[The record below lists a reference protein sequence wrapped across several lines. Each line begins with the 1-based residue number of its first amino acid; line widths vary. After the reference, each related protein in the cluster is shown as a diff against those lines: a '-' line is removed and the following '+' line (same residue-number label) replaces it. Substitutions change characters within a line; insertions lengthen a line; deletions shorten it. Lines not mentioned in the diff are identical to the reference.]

1 MTPTTPGRQQAPR
14 VFDHFFSNSVGIG
27 WKVESATPFERHIS
41 PEPEVLPPDAR
52 EMEQGHSGLRPF
64 SHHLLDDFK
73 IDAPDAPGDAA
84 SGSSTYSSLR
94 GAPQHEPPAA
104 EEVVRAP
111 APKRRLVAKNHDCEI
126 CAMRFPSASALAR
139 HVLTHT
145 GVKPHACTWSECGK
159 SFPSASALTQHVRV
173 HTKEQPFA
181 CELPGCGKGFSQKI
195 NLKTHMDRHN
205 GVTYRCD
212 SCGKGGFTDT
222 SNLSNHQTY
231 RCGGEKKFPC
241 EVCLVAFGS
250 KFDLNRHK
258 NTSKTHKEKVVEASK
273 THKRKAGEAFPSD
286 A

>member
-1 MTPTTPGRQQAPR
+1 MASMDNPTEEMWEVVQIPYADWANGVTSLNNLRCAVEPYNVTYTSRDAEDVAVLAP
-14 VFDHFFSNSVGIG
+14 SWAPS
-27 WKVESATPFERHIS
+27 W
-41 PEPEVLPPDAR
+41 AR
-52 EMEQGHSGLRPF
+52 NVPAMALAPVVDP
-64 SHHLLDDFK
+64 L
-73 IDAPDAPGDAA
+73 APDV
-84 SGSSTYSSLR
+84 STQL
-94 GAPQHEPPAA
+94 
-104 EEVVRAP
+104 AP